1 MKPTKEEYK
10 IFSEYLDNIIDW
22 ERVYNETKVH
32 SKYMFHKNTII
43 ESIKKLILKY
53 PDSFDES
60 INGRTESLTELF
72 NIRYGIFNEY
82 VYFISNSKIE
92 LYGWFLTEHKLFEH
106 IQNNKN
112 KGSYCIIFNYKDNL
126 RKLKIHKI
134 INKNGR

>member
-10 IFSEYLDNIIDW
+10 IFSEYLNNIIDW
-22 ERVYNETKVH
+22 ENVYNNTNTF
-32 SKYMFHKNTII
+32 SKSRFNKNTII
-43 ESIKKLILKY
+43 ESIKILILTY

-82 VYFISNSKIE
+82 VYFISNSKIK
-92 LYGWFLTEHKLFEH
+92 LLGWFLTEHKLFEH

-134 INKNGR
+134 INRNG